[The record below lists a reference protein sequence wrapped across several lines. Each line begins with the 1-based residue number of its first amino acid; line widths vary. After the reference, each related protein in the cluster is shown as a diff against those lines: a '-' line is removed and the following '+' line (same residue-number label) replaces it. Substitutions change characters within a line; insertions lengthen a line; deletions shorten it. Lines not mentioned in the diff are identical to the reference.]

1 MLITLEEMVSI
12 VTGTLDRLHLLPK
25 IIANTVDANDKLELI
40 LVDGGS
46 VDGTID
52 YIKNLNH
59 PRIKFIEV
67 GGRST
72 YPHFMNLGI
81 ENATHEWVCQWNDD
95 VLLANDWNDVLNELD
110 EDYMFYLFNWKYGS
124 ENDITNPRWLSGEDT
139 PTPNGGFCIVD
150 AYDTHKEIVM
160 NYGIYNKKIFRE
172 IGMYN
177 DDYQYYYADG
187 DMSLRAYLFGYKY
200 KALTH
205 IKVCSLNGEPKTAIQ
220 TSDAAQIYNNYHE
233 QYKHKTLS
241 DKIKKLV

>member
-1 MLITLEEMVSI
+1 MVSI
-12 VTGTLDRLHLLPK
+12 VTGTLDRVHLLPK
-25 IIANTVDANDKLELI
+25 IIANTVDANEKLELV

-81 ENATHEWVCQWNDD
+81 EQSSYEWVCQWNDD
-95 VLLANDWNDVLNELD
+95 VLLANDWEEVFNHIDNEHL
-110 EDYMFYLFNWKYGS
+110 FYLFNWKYGS
-124 ENDITNPRWLSGEDT
+124 EADIKNPRWLSGEDT
-139 PTPNGGFCIVD
+139 PSPNGGFCIVD
-150 AYDTHKEIVM
+150 AYETHKEIVM

-177 DDYQYYYADG
+177 DAFQYYYADG
-187 DMSLRAYLFGYKY
+187 DMALRAYLFGYKY
-200 KALTH
+200 KALTD
-205 IKVCSLNGEPKTAIQ
+205 IKVCSLDGVPKTAIQ
-220 TSDAAQIYNNYHE
+220 TSDSVHIYNQFHE
-233 QYKHKTLS
+233 QYKHMVLS
-241 DKIKKLV
+241 ENIRKLV